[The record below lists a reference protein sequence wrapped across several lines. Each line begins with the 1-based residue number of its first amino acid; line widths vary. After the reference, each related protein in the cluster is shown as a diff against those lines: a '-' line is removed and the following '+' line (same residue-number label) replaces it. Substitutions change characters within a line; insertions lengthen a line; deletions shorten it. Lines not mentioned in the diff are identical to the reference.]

1 MNERNFQDDS
11 GTPDLWVAHAKGDG
25 AHGLWAILE
34 IPGSEELVHQRK
46 ETEDANDR
54 HGKELLKLVI
64 PSTSNIYTCLKA
76 KPTLNKR
83 EWVTFPTQAASL
95 SPVARYKQLKD
106 LSVSILLSFWA
117 GLALWVKYS

>member
-1 MNERNFQDDS
+1 M
-11 GTPDLWVAHAKGDG
+11 HAKGDG

-64 PSTSNIYTCLKA
+64 PSTPNIYTCLKQQSQHL
-76 KPTLNKR
+76 TR
-83 EWVTFPTQAASL
+83 ENGSHFPPRQ
-95 SPVARYKQLKD
+95 PVYHQWPD
-106 LSVSILLSFWA
+106 TSS
-117 GLALWVKYS
+117 